1 MKIIDLLRSEEL
13 DGINKLI
20 KNYDKNDEF
29 EVSLFS
35 NKETSMNLLTLER
48 FNNLNS
54 ILSIITSKNEEK
66 YKKITTQILDINMT
80 IRDLGN
86 KDNLV
91 VYRLSID
98 NLDKIN
104 EYMNMLHMRRNHL
117 VFTVLLGFLNNKTKD
132 NHIEIIKK
140 TKNYKNYVT
149 VEDIYMRFKLDK
161 EEKVSN
167 EEIKKLVK
175 INKSFDINTYNINF
189 RFKERTSYYIL
200 KDKNIFRVDL
210 TMVRTSDKI
219 NFIENSIYNYEI
231 EIECEIYD
239 KNTLL
244 NELLSI
250 SEFIIK
256 SIQGSNYITTKSINN
271 QVLER
276 YKDILNITN
285 DNRHNLYARQPI
297 SLEIQHVVDQLPN
310 RYAVTDKADGDR
322 YFMIVYDRR
331 CYLISTNLIV
341 KDTGIDVDK
350 KYNNS
355 ILDGEYI
362 FVSKYNKYL
371 YMAFD
376 CIRIGENNIKEEIKL
391 MSRLNSMD
399 ELIENINKTKYKKIE
414 IKDYTNIDKVKEV
427 HKQNLL
433 SLYEDIDN
441 ELKSSSNKIIFR
453 KKYFMDCNGTLDNE
467 IFKYTNYMWNIF
479 LNDKNLK
486 CPYYLDGLIYHPLD
500 QKYTVDINKS
510 KYFEYKWKPSSHNSI
525 DFYMEFEKDKTTGKI
540 LKVFDNSISDKLKN
554 KSYMICNLYVGDVN
568 NNVEK
573 PVLFG
578 VKDSI
583 SQAYIYLD
591 DNNIPRSLD
600 GKQIS
605 DKTVVEFY
613 YNTDDDLQKQ
623 FRWIAMKTRFDKTES
638 VQKFNKK
645 YGNNEHIANKIW
657 HSIINPVRMS
667 DFTTLSDD
675 KLYDNYIKEMKER
688 IDFNLIKLERKDN
701 IYFQKK
707 TTLIKDM
714 AKFHNFIKSN
724 IIYTYVN
731 FKYDDIQKKV
741 LDVACGKG
749 QDIQKFYYT
758 EVKLYVGF
766 DPDYSAL
773 TDSGDG
779 AISRYRGLKKTHER
793 FPPCY
798 FIQADATSILQY
810 DEQVKKIG
818 RMTLDNKKLFE
829 KFFTWDNKKT
839 LFDIMNCQFAIHY
852 FLSDIDSWNNF
863 TDNINMYL
871 REGGY
876 FMFTTFDGDRVK
888 DKFKESNNF
897 SEYYDNNGEKSLLF
911 DIVKKYDDTNKS
923 NYGMAID
930 VHMAWLFEDGVYRTE
945 YLVFKDF
952 IIKSL
957 KERCQL
963 ELVETCLF
971 EDLFNNA
978 KDFLNLSSEIEEQ
991 EKRKKSF
998 KDFYSFYNET
1008 EINKKC
1014 YSYSFLNRFYVFRKT
1029 ESNLIDVKNKYYSEK
1044 FFKGE
1049 KNNKNYKNNNKNN
1062 YKNNYKKNY

>member
-1 MKIIDLLRSEEL
+1 MKIIDLLRPDEL
-13 DGINKLI
+13 DNINKLI
-20 KNYDKNDEF
+20 KSYDKNDEF

-80 IRDLGN
+80 IRNLDN
-86 KDNLV
+86 KENMI

-117 VFTVLLGFLNNKTKD
+117 VFTVLLGYFNDKTASD
-132 NHIEIIKK
+132 NHIHLMKK
-140 TKNYKNYVT
+140 TKNYNKYVT
-149 VEDIYMRFKLDK
+149 LEDIYTRFKLDK

-167 EEIKKLVK
+167 EENKKLMK
-175 INKSFDINTYNINF
+175 INKSFDANTYNINF

-200 KDKNIFRVDL
+200 KNKNIFRIDL

-219 NFIENSIYNYEI
+219 NSIENSIYSYEI
-231 EIECEIYD
+231 EVECEIHD

-250 SEFIIK
+250 LEFIIK

-271 QVLER
+271 KVLSA
-276 YKDILNITN
+276 YKDILNITT
-285 DNRHNLYARQPI
+285 DRHNLYARQPI
-297 SLEIQHVVDQLPN
+297 SLEVQHVVDQLPN
-310 RYAVTDKADGDR
+310 KYAVTDKADGDR
-322 YFMIVYDRR
+322 YFLIICDTR

-341 KDTGIDVDK
+341 KDTGINVDK
-350 KYNNS
+350 KFNNS

-376 CIRIGENNIKEEIKL
+376 CIRIGDNNIKEENNLII
-391 MSRLNSMD
+391 RLESMNEFID
-399 ELIENINKTKYKKIE
+399 NINKTKYKKIE
-414 IKDYTNIDKVKEV
+414 IKDYTNIEKVKET
-427 HKQNLL
+427 HKQNLIN
-433 SLYEDIDN
+433 LYEDIHQ
-441 ELKSSSNKIIFR
+441 ELKSDSKKIIFR
-453 KKYFMDCNGTLDNE
+453 KKYFMDCNGTSDNE

-479 LNDKNLK
+479 SNDSNLK
-486 CPYYLDGLIYHPLD
+486 CPYLLDGLIYHPLE

-510 KYFEYKWKPSSHNSI
+510 KYFEYKWKPAHHNSI
-525 DFYMEFEKDKTTGKI
+525 DFYIEFEKDKTTGKI

-554 KSYMICNLYVGDVN
+554 KSYMICNLHVGDVN
-568 NNVEK
+568 NNVET

-591 DNNIPRSLD
+591 DTDIPRSTD
-600 GKQIS
+600 GKQIT

-623 FRWIAMKTRFDKTES
+623 FRWIPMKTRFDKTES

-657 HSIINPVRMS
+657 HSIINPVRMI
-667 DFTTLSDD
+667 DFATLSDD
-675 KLYDNYIKEMKER
+675 KLYDNYTTELKEK

-714 AKFHNFIKSN
+714 GKFHNWIKSN
-724 IIYTYVN
+724 MIYTYVN

-749 QDIQKFYYT
+749 QDLQKFYYT

-766 DPDYSAL
+766 DPDYAAL

-779 AISRYRGLKKTHER
+779 AISRYKGLKKTHER

-798 FIQADATSILQY
+798 FINADATTILQY
-810 DEQVKKIG
+810 DEQVRKIG
-818 RMTLDNKKLFE
+818 RMTQDNKKLFD
-829 KFFTWDNKKT
+829 KFLTWDNNRT
-839 LFDIMNCQFAIHY
+839 LFDTMNCQFAIHY
-852 FLSDIDSWNNF
+852 FLSDENSWNNF

-871 REGGY
+871 RDGGY
-876 FMFTTFDGDRVK
+876 FMFTTFDGDRVN
-888 DKFKESNNF
+888 DKFKNGNNF
-897 SEYYDNNGEKSLLF
+897 SEYYDNNGDKTLLF
-911 DIVKKYDDTNKS
+911 DITKKYDDKNKS
-923 NYGMAID
+923 NFGNAID

-971 EDLFNNA
+971 EDLFNDA
-978 KDFLNLSSEIEEQ
+978 KEFLKLSSEIEEQ
-991 EKRKKSF
+991 EKRRKFF
-998 KDFYSFYNET
+998 KDVYEYYNES

-1014 YSYSFLNRFYVFRKT
+1014 YNYSFLNRFYVFRKIET
-1029 ESNLIDVKNKYYSEK
+1029 NLMDVKNKFYSEK
-1044 FFKGE
+1044 FIKGE
-1049 KNNKNYKNNNKNN
+1049 KNNKNYNKNYN
-1062 YKNNYKKNY
+1062 KNNNYKKNN

>member
-1 MKIIDLLRSEEL
+1 MKIIDLLRPDEIE
-13 DGINKLI
+13 GINKLI
-20 KNYDKNDEF
+20 KSYDKNDEF
-29 EVSLFS
+29 EASLFS

-54 ILSIITSKNEEK
+54 ILSIITAKNEEK
-66 YKKITTQILDINMT
+66 YQKITTQTLDINMS
-80 IRDLGN
+80 IREVENNDKLI
-86 KDNLV
+86 

-104 EYMNMLHMRRNHL
+104 EYMTMLHMRRNHL

-132 NHIEIIKK
+132 HHIEIMKK

-149 VEDIYMRFKLDK
+149 IEDLYLRIKLDK
-161 EEKVSN
+161 EEKVTN
-167 EEIKKLVK
+167 EEINKLMK
-175 INKSFDINTYNINF
+175 INKSFDMNTYNINF

-200 KDKNIFRVDL
+200 KDKNIYRVDL
-210 TMVRTSDKI
+210 TMVRTSNKI
-219 NFIENSIYNYEI
+219 NVIENSIYNYEI
-231 EIECEIYD
+231 EIECEIRD

-244 NELLSI
+244 SELLSI

-271 QVLER
+271 KVLESYR
-276 YKDILNITN
+276 DILNITN
-285 DNRHNLYARQPI
+285 EQRHNLYARQPI
-297 SLEIQHVVDQLPN
+297 SLEIQHTVDQLPN

-322 YFMIVYDRR
+322 YFMIVYEGR

-341 KDTGIDVDK
+341 KDTGIEINK

-362 FVSKYNKYL
+362 FVPKYNKYL

-376 CIRIGENNIKEEIKL
+376 CLRIGDNNIKEESSLIQ
-391 MSRLNSMD
+391 RHNSMD
-399 ELIENINKTKYKKIE
+399 ELLNSINKISYKKKE
-414 IKDYTNIDKVKEV
+414 IKDFSNIDKVKET
-427 HKQNLL
+427 HKENLINM
-433 SLYEDIDN
+433 YDDIEK
-441 ELKSSSNKIIFR
+441 ELKSNSKNIIFR
-453 KKYFMDCNGTLDNE
+453 KKYFMDCNGTEDNE
-467 IFKYTNYMWNIF
+467 IFKYSSFMWNIY
-479 LNDKNLK
+479 LNDMNLK
-486 CPYYLDGLIYHPLD
+486 CPYFLDGLIYHPLD
-500 QKYTVDINKS
+500 QKYTVDKNKS
-510 KYFEYKWKPSSHNSI
+510 KYFEYKWKPSHHNSI
-525 DFYMEFEKDKTTGKI
+525 DFYIEFEKDKITGKI
-540 LKVFDNSISDKLKN
+540 LKVFDNSISDKFKN

-568 NNVEK
+568 QNVES

-578 VKDSI
+578 LKDNL
-583 SQAYIYLD
+583 SQAYIYID
-591 DNNIPRSLD
+591 ENDIPRSTD

-613 YNTDDDLQKQ
+613 YNTEDDLQKQ
-623 FRWIAMKTRFDKTES
+623 FRWIPMKTRFDKTES

-645 YGNNEHIANKIW
+645 YGNNEHIATKIW
-657 HSIINPVRMS
+657 HSIVNPVKME
-667 DFTTLSDD
+667 DFTTLADD
-675 KLYDNYIKEMKER
+675 KLYYKHFNELKER

-707 TTLIKDM
+707 TTLVKDLG
-714 AKFHNFIKSN
+714 KFHNWIKSY
-724 IIYTYVN
+724 IIYTFVN

-749 QDIQKFYYT
+749 QDMQKFYYT

-766 DPDYSAL
+766 DPDYMAL

-779 AISRYRGLKKTHER
+779 AISRYKGLKKTHER
-793 FPPCY
+793 FPPCF

-818 RMTLDNKKLFE
+818 RMTQDNKKLFD
-829 KFFTWDNKKT
+829 KFFTWNNNKT
-839 LFDIMNCQFAIHY
+839 LFDTMNCQFAIHY
-852 FLSDIDSWNNF
+852 LLGNEDSWNNF
-863 TDNINMYL
+863 TENINMYL

-876 FMFTTFDGDRVK
+876 FMFTTFDGDRISERLK
-888 DKFKESNNF
+888 DNNNF
-897 SEYYDNNGEKSLLF
+897 SEYYDNNGEKMLLF
-911 DIVKKYDDTNKS
+911 DIVKKYTDSDINKKS
-923 NYGMAID
+923 KFGIAID

-971 EDLFNNA
+971 EDLFNDA
-978 KDFLNLSSEIEEQ
+978 KDFLRVSSETEEDIRR
-991 EKRKKSF
+991 RKFF
-998 KDFYSFYNET
+998 KDVYEYYNGS

-1014 YSYSFLNRFYVFRKT
+1014 YNYSFLNRFYVFRKK
-1029 ESNLIDVKNKYYSEK
+1029 ENNLMDVKNKYYSNK
-1044 FFKGE
+1044 FIKGE
-1049 KNNKNYKNNNKNN
+1049 KNNNYKNNNYKNNN
-1062 YKNNYKKNY
+1062 YKNNK

>member
-1 MKIIDLLRSEEL
+1 MKIIDLLRPDEIE
-13 DGINKLI
+13 GINKLI
-20 KNYDKNDEF
+20 KDYEKNDEF

-35 NKETSMNLLTLER
+35 NKETSMDLLTLER

-54 ILSIITSKNEEK
+54 ILSIITSKNNEK
-66 YKKITTQILDINMT
+66 YKKVITQTLDINMT
-80 IRDLGN
+80 VRDIEN
-86 KDNLV
+86 KENMI
-91 VYRLSID
+91 VYRLTID

-104 EYMNMLHMRRNHL
+104 EYMNMLHTRKNHL
-117 VFTVLLGFLNNKTKD
+117 VFTVLLGFLNDKTT
-132 NHIEIIKK
+132 NNSHIHLMKK
-140 TKNYKNYVT
+140 TKNYKDYIT
-149 VEDIYMRFKLDK
+149 VSDIYMRFKLDK
-161 EEKVSN
+161 EEKVTN
-167 EEIKKLVK
+167 EENKKLMK
-175 INKSFDINTYNINF
+175 INKSFDMNTYNINF

-200 KDKNIFRVDL
+200 KEKNIFRIDL
-210 TMVRTSDKI
+210 TMVRTSNKI

-231 EIECEIYD
+231 EIECEIHD
-239 KNTLL
+239 KKTLL

-271 QVLER
+271 MVLDR
-276 YKDILNITN
+276 YRDILNITS
-285 DNRHNLYARQPI
+285 DRHNLYARQPI
-297 SLEIQHVVDQLPN
+297 SLEISHVIDQLPN
-310 RYAVTDKADGDR
+310 KYAVTDKADGDR
-322 YFMIVYDRR
+322 YFMIVFEGR

-341 KDTGIDVDK
+341 KDTGIEIDK

-362 FVSKYNKYL
+362 FISKYNKYL

-376 CIRIGENNIKEEIKL
+376 CIRIGENNIKEENKL
-391 MSRLNSMD
+391 MSRLDSMD
-399 ELIENINKTKYKKIE
+399 ELIDKINKTKYKKIE
-414 IKDYTNIDKVKEV
+414 IKDYTNIEKVKEI
-427 HKQNLL
+427 HKKNLIN
-433 SLYEDIDN
+433 LYEDIEN
-441 ELKSSSNKIIFR
+441 ELKSDSTKIIFR
-453 KKYFMDCNGTLDNE
+453 KKYFMDCNGIIDNE
-467 IFKYTNYMWNIF
+467 IFKYTSFAWNTY
-479 LNDKNLK
+479 LNDTNLK
-486 CPYYLDGLIYHPLD
+486 CPYFLDGLIYHPLD
-500 QKYTVDINKS
+500 QKYTVELNKS
-510 KYFEYKWKPSSHNSI
+510 KYFEYKWKPPNHNSI
-525 DFYMEFEKDKTTGKI
+525 DFYIEFEKDKNTGKI
-540 LKVFDNSISDKLKN
+540 LKVYDNSIAGTFKN
-554 KSYMICNLYVGDVN
+554 KTYIICNLYVGDLN
-568 NNVEK
+568 QNVEK

-578 VKDSI
+578 VKESI

-591 DNNIPRSLD
+591 EDDIPRSID
-600 GKQIS
+600 GKQIA

-613 YNTDDDLQKQ
+613 YNIEDDLQKQ
-623 FRWIAMKTRFDKTES
+623 FRWIPMKTRFDKTES

-645 YGNNEHIANKIW
+645 YGNNQHIANKIW
-657 HSIINPVRMS
+657 HSIINPVKIN
-667 DFTTLSDD
+667 DFITLSDD
-675 KLYDNYIKEMKER
+675 KLFDNYINELKER

-707 TTLIKDM
+707 TTLVKDM
-714 AKFHNFIKSN
+714 GKFHNWIKSY
-724 IIYTYVN
+724 IIYTFVN
-731 FKYDDIQKKV
+731 FKYDDVQKKV

-766 DPDYSAL
+766 DPDYVAL

-793 FPPCY
+793 FPPCF

-829 KFFTWDNKKT
+829 KFLTWDNKRT
-839 LFDIMNCQFAIHY
+839 LFDTMNCQFAIHY
-852 FLSDIDSWNNF
+852 LLGEENSWNNF

-888 DKFKESNNF
+888 ERIGNNTSF
-897 SEYYDNNGEKSLLF
+897 SEYYENNGEKSLLF
-911 DIVKKYDDTNKS
+911 DIVKKYNDNDKS
-923 NYGMAID
+923 KFGQAID

-971 EDLFNNA
+971 EDLFNDA
-978 KDFLNLSSEIEEQ
+978 KDFLKLSSEIEEQ
-991 EKRKKSF
+991 EKRKKFF
-998 KDFYSFYNET
+998 KDVYLYYNES

-1014 YSYSFLNRFYVFRKT
+1014 YKYSFLNRFYVFRKR
-1029 ESNLIDVKNKYYSEK
+1029 ENNLLDVKNKFYSEK
-1044 FFKGE
+1044 FIKGE
-1049 KNNKNYKNNNKNN
+1049 KKNKNYKNNND
-1062 YKNNYKKNY
+1062 YKKKNFRS